1 MKRIIS
7 FAVLAIL
14 IFAPN
19 NQAFETIPGIGKNP
33 ATTFKWTV
41 TPGVPIP
48 YAIHVSGTA
57 DVGGTGERGQVKL
70 GLVKWNPFT
79 PLKFVFTGTTTSV
92 ASLDLKNGVIFDGAN
107 FSQGSSVLA
116 FMNAAVFSNAPQVRV
131 EGDLHFNDRDFKWT
145 LGRTNVGL
153 TGWTL
158 GGTNAQL
165 LQVYK
170 ILPVAA
176 HEFGHS
182 VGLGHTAV
190 YDGTMFFQNQGDDRG
205 GTLHADDIAGIKW
218 LYNPR
223 QNTLSVPRLIT
234 PLNNTAHR
242 VLVGTGTQAAS
253 GITFRWEQNP
263 TLTLTAFFLEF
274 AADANFTR
282 NFRRFPAGLKLAL
295 FMGKGAK
302 LNALKTIQN
311 ASPTGTIFWR
321 VSAKS
326 PTGATV
332 RSSVFT
338 FSLVPQA

>member
-1 MKRIIS
+1 MKRIIL

-19 NQAFETIPGIGKNP
+19 NQAFETLIAVGKDP
-33 ATTFKWTV
+33 KSTFKWTV

-48 YAIHVSGTA
+48 YAIHTSGTA
-57 DVGGTGERGQVKL
+57 DVAGTAERGQVKL
-70 GLVKWNPFT
+70 GLVRWNPIS
-79 PLKFVFTGTTTSV
+79 PLKFVFTGTTSSV
-92 ASLDLKNGVIFDGAN
+92 TALDLKNGVIFDGAN

-116 FMNAAVFSNAPQVRV
+116 FMNAAVFSNAPGVRV

-145 LGRTNVGL
+145 LGRTN
-153 TGWTL
+153 
-158 GGTNAQL
+158 AQL
-165 LQVYK
+165 KVYK
-170 ILPVAA
+170 ILPVAL

-182 VGLGHTAV
+182 VGLGHTALF
-190 YDGTMFFQNQGDDRG
+190 DATMFFQNQGNDRG
-205 GTLHADDIAGIKW
+205 ATLHPDDIAGIKW
-218 LYNPR
+218 LYAPR
-223 QNTLSVPRLIT
+223 QNTLAVPRLIT

-263 TLTLTAFFLEF
+263 TLNLTAFFLEL

-282 NFRRFPAGLKLAL
+282 NFKRYPAGLKLAL
-295 FMGKGAK
+295 FMGPGAK
-302 LNALKTIQN
+302 LNALKAIQN

-321 VSAKS
+321 ISAKS

-338 FSLVPQA
+338 LSLVPQN